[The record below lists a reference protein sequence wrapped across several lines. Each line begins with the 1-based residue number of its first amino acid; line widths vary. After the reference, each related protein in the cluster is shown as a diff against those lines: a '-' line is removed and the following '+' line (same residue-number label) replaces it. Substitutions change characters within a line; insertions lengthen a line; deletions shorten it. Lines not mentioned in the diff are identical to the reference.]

1 MRTSIMLGILMLS
14 SYLGN
19 AQKYYA
25 VMVSDSKTAAPLV
38 GVSIKVLSTGTT
50 VNTSK
55 SGNVV
60 VQALPDD
67 SLHIQ
72 CKGYNDRKISLVDQS
87 QAISI
92 LLTPIPTVASSKPK
106 RKKH

>member
-1 MRTSIMLGILMLS
+1 MKTMIVLSTLMLS
-14 SYLGN
+14 SFIVQ

-25 VMVSDSKTAAPLV
+25 VMVSDGKTANPLA
-38 GVSIKVLSTGTT
+38 GVSIKILSTGTT

-60 VQALPDD
+60 ILALPDD
-67 SLHIQ
+67 SLQIQ
-72 CKGYNDRKISLVDQS
+72 LNGYNDRKISLVDQS

-92 LLTPIPTVASSKPK
+92 LMEPKAKVVSTKPK
-106 RKKH
+106 KKRQ

>member
-1 MRTSIMLGILMLS
+1 MPGILMLS
-14 SYLGN
+14 SYIVN

-25 VMVSDSKTAAPLV
+25 VMVSDSKTAAPLI
-38 GVSIKVLSTGTT
+38 GVSIKVISTGTA

-60 VQALPDD
+60 IIALPDD
-67 SLHIQ
+67 SIHVQ
-72 CKGYNDRKISLVDQS
+72 FKGYKERKISLVNQS

-92 LLTPIPTVASSKPK
+92 VLEALPKIVGIKPK
-106 RKKH
+106 KARS